1 MPNINIENNVSLTKE
16 AFEEAVLRGLDACGM
31 TAETYAKLACPVKTG
46 RLRNSITYSVGDKY
60 GTHNYTDNQG
70 NSYSQQVGQAEK
82 NAVYIG
88 SNVEYAEAVEFRDN
102 VRHVVG
108 AAHFLKNAVA
118 THVDRYQQ
126 LIKESLENA

>member
-1 MPNINIENNVSLTKE
+1 MADIKIENNVSLTKE
-16 AFEEAVLRGLDACGM
+16 AFEEAVLRGLEACGM

-60 GTHNYTDNQG
+60 GQHNYTDNHG
-70 NSYSQQVGQAEK
+70 KSYSQEVGKAEK

-88 SNVEYAEAVEFRDN
+88 SNVEYAEAVEFRDDVN
-102 VRHVVG
+102 HRVG

-118 THVDRYQQ
+118 NHVERYQQ
-126 LIKESLENA
+126 LIKESLKNA